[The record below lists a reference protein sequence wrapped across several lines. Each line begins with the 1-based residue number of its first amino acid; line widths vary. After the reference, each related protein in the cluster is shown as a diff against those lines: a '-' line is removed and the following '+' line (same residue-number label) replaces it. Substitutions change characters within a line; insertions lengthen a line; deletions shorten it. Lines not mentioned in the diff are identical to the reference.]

1 PSLLPDW
8 SHSIMSPPL
17 VIFRR
22 ASTHNIILYL
32 LSIVISLLLFYSC
45 TFHCSSQCPPSLS
58 RPSLSFAQYFP
69 IIISPCIAFI
79 SIGWLITKFFYS
91 SDPCTLSYNF
101 FEMPSAVF
109 SSLAAGICAVIEILY
124 STDFNQMEWIDK
136 ISSSA
141 AISIALCALH
151 AIAAFSLE

>member
-1 PSLLPDW
+1 
-8 SHSIMSPPL
+8 MSPPL
-17 VIFRR
+17 TIFRR
-22 ASTHNIILYL
+22 PSTHIIILYI
-32 LSIVISLLLFYSC
+32 LSIIISLLLFYSC
-45 TFHCSSQCPPSLS
+45 TFHCFHCPPSSSGTL
-58 RPSLSFAQYFP
+58 FVAQYFP
-69 IIISPCIAFI
+69 IVVSPFIAVIST
-79 SIGWLITKFFYS
+79 GWLITKLFYS
-91 SDPCTLSYNF
+91 TDPCSLSYNF